1 MGDSCVLTL
10 LVVQGPDEGKTYDV
24 REFPVVIGRDTSN
37 QMRLNDDMASRRHA
51 ELRFRDGGL
60 FLRDLLSTNGTFVND
75 NLITE
80 VEVNPGDRIRI
91 GRNVLRVGETVTHA
105 APADSQPPTSIGTP
119 SKTVIR
125 LAGQDT
131 IIGGAAAARPPGVEA
146 MMGGVVLDDPEKLR
160 QHLTTLYEV
169 TGFISSTTDVDELV
183 SKVLDAVFEK
193 VQADQGFIMLLD
205 EATGQLEPKVYRRRQ
220 GGGVADF
227 TMSRTIINMVI
238 NKGEAVLTAD
248 ALADE
253 RFQRGE
259 SIVAGNIR
267 SAMCAPLRSRDKIL
281 GLIQVHNE
289 EGSRQFGND
298 DLQMLVAIGNAAGMA
313 LENARLFQTIL
324 RAERLAAVGGVV
336 AGLSHYIKNVLN
348 GMQAGAMVVQMAL
361 QTEDLNGVSKGWEI
375 VRKNQTKVK
384 DLVMDMLSY
393 SKERKLQLEPVNPN
407 EVVSDVTELL
417 EAKAQGR
424 AIRLSSALDER
435 LGLVMLDPT
444 GIHRVV
450 LNLVSNALDAV
461 RRDEGVVTVTTRAL
475 PTERALFIE
484 VTDNGSGIPAALLP
498 HIFEAFT
505 TTKGLEG
512 TGLGLAITEK
522 IVKEHGGSIDVSSH
536 EGKGST
542 FTVRLPLRRAVQG

>member
-1 MGDSCVLTL
+1 VLTL
-10 LVVQGPDEGKTYDV
+10 RVVQGPDEGKTYDV

-51 ELRFRDGGL
+51 ELMLRDGRL
-60 FLRDLLSTNGTFVND
+60 VVRDLLSTNGTFVND

-91 GRNVLRVGETVTHA
+91 GRNVLQVGETATHTG
-105 APADSQPPTSIGTP
+105 PADTKPPTSMGTP

-131 IIGGAAAARPPGVEA
+131 IVGGTAATGPPGVEG
-146 MMGGVVLDDPEKLR
+146 MMGGVVLDDAEKLR

-169 TGFISSTTDVDELV
+169 TAFISSTTDVDELL
-183 SKVLDAVFEK
+183 SKVLDAVFDK

-205 EATGQLEPKVYRRRQ
+205 EATGQLEPKVFRRRQ

-253 RFQRGE
+253 RFRRGE
-259 SIVAGNIR
+259 SIVTGNIR
-267 SAMCAPLRSRDKIL
+267 SAMCAPLRSRDKVL

-348 GMQAGAMVVQMAL
+348 GMQAGAMVVQMAIRN
-361 QTEDLNGVSKGWEI
+361 EDLDGVSKGWEI

-407 EVVSDVTELL
+407 EVVSDVIELL
-417 EAKAQGR
+417 EAKARGR
-424 AIRLSSALDER
+424 GIRLSSSLDER

-450 LNLVSNALDAV
+450 LNLVGNALDAV

-475 PTERALFIE
+475 PTERALLIE

-522 IVKEHGGSIDVSSH
+522 IVKEHGGSIDVSSQ

-542 FTVRLPLRRAVQG
+542 FTVRLPLRRAAQG

>member
-1 MGDSCVLTL
+1 MLTL
-10 LVVQGPDEGKTYDV
+10 RVVQGPDEGKSFDV
-24 REFPVVIGRDTSN
+24 RELPVVIGRETSTGI
-37 QMRLNDDMASRRHA
+37 RLNDDMASRRHA
-51 ELRFRDGGL
+51 ELMLRNGRL
-60 FLRDLLSTNGTFVND
+60 VLRDLLSTNGTFLND
-75 NLITE
+75 DLISE
-80 VEVNPGDRIRI
+80 AEINPGDRIRV
-91 GRNVLRVGETVTHA
+91 GRSVLAVGETQTHVRA
-105 APADSQPPTSIGTP
+105 VEAKPPTSVTPP

-131 IIGGAAAARPPGVEA
+131 IIGERPTGAPGGIEA
-146 MMGGVVLDDPEKLR
+146 MMGGVVLDDADKLR

-169 TGFISSTTDVDELV
+169 TGLISSITDVDELLN
-183 SKVLDAVFEK
+183 KVLDAVFEK

-205 EATGQLEPKVYRRRQ
+205 ENTGQLEPKVRRRRQ
-220 GGGVADF
+220 GGAATDY
-227 TMSRTIINMVI
+227 TISRTITNMVI

-253 RFQRGE
+253 RFERGE

-298 DLQMLVAIGNAAGMA
+298 GLQMLVAIGNAAGIA

-361 QTEDLNGVSKGWEI
+361 QNKDLDGLAKGWEI
-375 VRKNQTKVK
+375 VRKNQAKVK

-407 EVVSDVTELL
+407 DVVNDVLELL
-417 EAKAQGR
+417 EVKARGR
-424 AIRLSSALDER
+424 GIRLSASLDER
-435 LGLVMLDPT
+435 LGAVMLDPT
-444 GIHRVV
+444 GIHRVL

-461 RRDEGVVTVTTRAL
+461 RRDEGVVTVSTRLVAA
-475 PTERALFIE
+475 ERSLLLE

-512 TGLGLAITEK
+512 TGLGLAITDK
-522 IVKEHGGSIDVSSH
+522 IVKEHGGSINVSSQ
-536 EGKGST
+536 EGKAST
-542 FTVRLPLRRAVQG
+542 FTVRLPLRRASEG

>member
-1 MGDSCVLTL
+1 VLTL
-10 LVVQGPDEGKTYDV
+10 RVVQGPDEGKTYDV

-51 ELRFRDGGL
+51 ELMLRDGRL
-60 FLRDLLSTNGTFVND
+60 VVRDLLSTNGTFVND

-91 GRNVLRVGETVTHA
+91 GRNVLQVGETATHTG
-105 APADSQPPTSIGTP
+105 PADTKPPTSMGTP

-131 IIGGAAAARPPGVEA
+131 IVGGTAATGPPGVEG
-146 MMGGVVLDDPEKLR
+146 MMGGVVLDDAEKLR

-169 TGFISSTTDVDELV
+169 TAFISSTTDVDELL
-183 SKVLDAVFEK
+183 SKVLDAVFDK

-205 EATGQLEPKVYRRRQ
+205 EATGQLEPKVFRRRQ

-253 RFQRGE
+253 RFRRGE
-259 SIVAGNIR
+259 SIVTGNIR
-267 SAMCAPLRSRDKIL
+267 SAMCAPLRSRDKVL

-348 GMQAGAMVVQMAL
+348 GMQAGAMVVQMAIRN
-361 QTEDLNGVSKGWEI
+361 EDLDGVSKGWEI

-407 EVVSDVTELL
+407 EVVSDVIELL
-417 EAKAQGR
+417 EAKARGR
-424 AIRLSSALDER
+424 GIRLSSSLDER

-450 LNLVSNALDAV
+450 LNLVGNALDAV

-475 PTERALFIE
+475 PTERALLIE

-522 IVKEHGGSIDVSSH
+522 IVKEHGGSIDVSTQ

-542 FTVRLPLRRAVQG
+542 FTVRLPLRRAAQG